1 MGKDASTR
9 RRILNKL
16 LAIDRIGKKL
26 NLERFGCWPSRR
38 YGEHPILFAHFLT
51 LLKSRLRSPCQHLC
65 KWRNVVTTCEWRRDP
80 VNGKALLSIEIDAPA
95 GRTPEC

>member
-38 YGEHPILFAHFLT
+38 DGEHPILFAHFLT
-51 LLKSRLRSPCQHLC
+51 LLKSRLRSH
-65 KWRNVVTTCEWRRDP
+65 VSIFA
-80 VNGKALLSIEIDAPA
+80 NGGMLSPHANGDEIPSTAKRFFP
-95 GRTPEC
+95 